1 MKRLFFIASV
11 LALCTTS
18 LLAQNLESEVGFK
31 YVKAEYLMDTER
43 VEDAIKELN
52 DVIAKSPSYKNA
64 LYLRALA
71 KFKLAAYKGAKA
83 DLLQHIEVNGLTLQV
98 INLLAKSDY
107 AMKSFDAALNSL
119 DIAAALGDKD
129 EKIYEMKAQIH
140 FDKGEMIKAC
150 QAWEQAVK
158 LGSTNATI
166 NARRYCGMKQEPK
179 KTEPPVV
186 VDNGQKQTDNDNV
199 ESDDKSQDNGNKETD
214 STAGN
219 NDTSNDTGS
228 DEDVAVEEEEK
239 NVLLEDNTLNKIVID
254 EDLTIEIY
262 GQGLGLRDVIDR
274 PSILILAEQDGEVA
288 VEICVNDRG
297 KVTYAEFHPA
307 KSTLAQKSMVSL
319 AIRKAKEFWFDKSDL
334 EKQCGYMIFK
344 IKAG

>member
-1 MKRLFFIASV
+1 
-11 LALCTTS
+11 LAGS
-18 LLAQNLESEVGFK
+18 LHSQNLEGEVGFK

-52 DVIAKSPSYKNA
+52 EVISKSPSYKNA

-71 KFKLAAYKGAKA
+71 KYKLAAYKGAKA
-83 DLLQHIEVNGLTLQV
+83 DLLQHIEVNGVTMQA

-140 FDKGEMIKAC
+140 FDRGEMMKAC
-150 QAWEQAVK
+150 ETWEQAVK
-158 LGSTNATI
+158 LGSTNATL

-186 VDNGQKQTDNDNV
+186 VNSDNNQKEKEETTETNTNNNNNDGKEIGNNTDTTKNNG
-199 ESDDKSQDNGNKETD
+199 SDDL
-214 STAGN
+214 
-219 NDTSNDTGS
+219 
-228 DEDVAVEEEEK
+228 VAEEEEDER
-239 NVLLEDNTLNKIVID
+239 NVLLEDNTVNSIVID
-254 EDLTIEIY
+254 EDLSIEIF
-262 GQGLGLRDVIDR
+262 GQGLGIREIIDR

-297 KVTYAEFHPA
+297 KVTYAEFYPA

-319 AIRKAKEFWFDKSDL
+319 AIRKAKEFWFEKSDL